1 MSDTELI
8 IFGIYIV
15 GIIFNII
22 MLDYIF
28 PEEKKEP
35 SWVNLFLLPLYILQW
50 LFEAVFVMFSW
61 ISWIVIFIIS
71 IYDKIKKLINK
82 T

>member
-15 GIIFNII
+15 GIIFNRV
-22 MLDYIF
+22 MLDYVF
-28 PEEKKEP
+28 PKEEKES
-35 SWVNLFLLPLYILQW
+35 SWIDIFLFPIYVIEW
-50 LFEAVFVMFSW
+50 LSEAIFVMSSW
-61 ISWIVIFIIS
+61 IGWIAIFIIS
-71 IYDKIKKLINK
+71 IYDKIKELINK

>member
-22 MLDYIF
+22 MLDYVF
-28 PEEKKEP
+28 LKEKKEP
-35 SWVNLFLLPLYILQW
+35 SWIDLFLLPLYVLQW
-50 LFEAVFVMFSW
+50 LFEAIFVMSSW
-61 ISWIVIFIIS
+61 ISWIVIFITF

>member
-28 PEEKKEP
+28 PEEKKEL
-35 SWVNLFLLPLYILQW
+35 SWVDLFLLPLYILQW
-50 LFEAVFVMFSW
+50 LFETVFVMFSW
-61 ISWIVIFIIS
+61 ISWIVIFITF
-71 IYDKIKKLINK
+71 IYDKIEKLINK

>member
-8 IFGIYIV
+8 IFGVYLV

-28 PEEKKEP
+28 PEEKKKP
-35 SWVNLFLLPLYILQW
+35 SWIDIFLFPFYVIKL
-50 LFEAVFVMFSW
+50 LFETIFIMSSW
-61 ISWIVIFIIS
+61 IGWIAIFIIS
-71 IYDKIKKLINK
+71 IYDKIKELINK